1 MWLALSIE
9 KLHSELIN
17 FHLLTA
23 LGLTFLIPM
32 GYTRGVMQKRYP
44 QPTRCPVCSGALQVK
59 TLECTECGTSLT
71 GHFAACRFCQLEP
84 EHLQFLEVF
93 LRHRGMLSGV
103 ERELGISYP
112 TARNKLDA
120 LLLALGI
127 MPAAIQQENGQIS
140 AQQQEILD
148 MLEQGLITAEE
159 AARKL
164 RQLR

>member
-1 MWLALSIE
+1 MLGRPTPSLRRTSAGPPVCGHTRRANRPSCKPLAL
-9 KLHSELIN
+9 
-17 FHLLTA
+17 A
-23 LGLTFLIPM
+23 M
-32 GYTRGVMQKRYP
+32 GFMT
-44 QPTRCPVCSGALQVK
+44 
-59 TLECTECGTSLT
+59 
-71 GHFAACRFCQLEP
+71 ACRFCQLDA

-93 LRHRGMLSGV
+93 LRHRGMLAGV

-127 MPAAIQQENGQIS
+127 VPSTVQQENGQIS

-164 RQLR
+164 RNLR